1 MKTSI
6 WHLPLTLLAAFGM
19 ACTPSTRA
27 YGQAPPTGQSGSGVQ
42 STPAACD
49 NPPCVMESHGP
60 GLNTGQ
66 KHAMPAPLT
75 PEQQERKDQEKRYTR
90 LFASL
95 EADENLAQRLDAA
108 GDTVNAASWRADFAR
123 KSGLTPEEAEIV
135 KKIGAQYRRDQVTLN
150 ASCHADLLA
159 ARHTYGAQA
168 GPKFL
173 DVPSCQQLWNLTTKA
188 VGDIISVL
196 GSRSYSRLD
205 GYTRHMLDNARI
217 LYRQGQ
223 PSSGQTQIPSTAT
236 DTTEK
241 PQ

>member
-1 MKTSI
+1 MKVSI
-6 WHLPLTLLAAFGM
+6 SYSSLVLVACFALAS
-19 ACTPSTRA
+19 TPSTSA

-60 GLNTGQ
+60 GLSTGQ
-66 KHAMPAPLT
+66 KHAIPAPLT

-135 KKIGAQYRRDQVTLN
+135 KKIGVQYRKDQITLN

-159 ARHTYGAQA
+159 ARHTYGVKPDLNFWMSHLAST
-168 GPKFL
+168 L
-173 DVPSCQQLWNLTTKA
+173 ES
-188 VGDIISVL
+188 
-196 GSRSYSRLD
+196 
-205 GYTRHMLDNARI
+205 
-217 LYRQGQ
+217 LYQGCR
-223 PSSGQTQIPSTAT
+223 
-236 DTTEK
+236 
-241 PQ
+241 